1 MIELP
6 EAIVL
11 SKQVNE
17 MVTNK
22 EIVRVIAEQS
32 PHKFAWYH
40 KDPQQY
46 GDILEG
52 RSIQHATAVG
62 GLLELQVGDAKLVF
76 SDGVNLRYFPAGSKR
91 PIKHQLLLEL
101 EDESAL
107 CASVQMYGGLSCY
120 PQGEEE
126 TSSYYMVAKSKPS
139 PLSKEFDE
147 AYFEEISSV
156 KEVQKSSVK
165 AFLATEQR
173 IPGLGNGVLQDI
185 LWTAKLHP
193 KRKMNTLSGE
203 ERAVMFRS
211 IKDVLLAMTKAG
223 GRDTEKNLFG
233 IAGGYETAM
242 SRNHVGE
249 HCHVCGQPIIKDAY
263 LGGSVYYCE
272 NCQKLS

>member
-1 MIELP
+1 MIEIP
-6 EAIVL
+6 EALVL
-11 SKQVNE
+11 AKQVNE
-17 MVTNK
+17 TVAEK
-22 EIVRVIAEQS
+22 EIVRVIAEHS

-46 GDILEG
+46 EDILIG
-52 RSIQHATAVG
+52 RKIQHATAVG

-76 SDGVNLRYFPAGSKR
+76 SDGVNLRYYPAESKM
-91 PIKHQLLLEL
+91 PAKHQLFIEF
-101 EDESAL
+101 EDGSAL
-107 CASVQMYGGLSCY
+107 VASVQMYGGLSCY

-126 TSSYYMVAKSKPS
+126 TSSYYMVAKEKPS

-147 AYFEEISSV
+147 AYFEGISSA
-156 KEVQKSSVK
+156 KEVQKLSVK

-185 LWTAKLHP
+185 LWRAKLHP
-193 KRKMNTLSGE
+193 KRKMNTLSE
-203 ERAVMFRS
+203 EEKAFLYHT
-211 IKDVLLAMTKAG
+211 IKEVLLEMTEAG
-223 GRDTEKNLFG
+223 GRDTDKNLFG

>member
-46 GDILEG
+46 ADILVG
-52 RSIQHATAVG
+52 RSIQQAKPVG
-62 GLLELQVGDAKLVF
+62 GLLELQIGDAKLVF
-76 SDGVNLRYFPAGSKR
+76 SDGVNLRYYSAGSKL
-91 PIKHQLLLEL
+91 PVKHQLFTEF
-101 EDESAL
+101 EDGSAL
-107 CASVQMYGGLSCY
+107 VASVQMYGGLSCY

-126 TSSYYMVAKSKPS
+126 TSSYYMVANEKPS
-139 PLSKEFDE
+139 PLSNEFNE
-147 AYFEEISSV
+147 AYFDAMSSAI
-156 KEVQKSSVK
+156 ELQKLSAK

-185 LWTAKLHP
+185 LWKAKIHP
-193 KRKMNTLSGE
+193 KRKMNTLSE
-203 ERAVMFRS
+203 EEKDILYRS
-211 IKDVLLAMTKAG
+211 IKEVLLEMTEAG
-223 GRDTEKNLFG
+223 GRDTEKNLLG

-249 HCHVCGQPIIKDAY
+249 HCHVCGQPIIKEAY
-263 LGGSVYYCE
+263 LGGSVYYCG

>member
-46 GDILEG
+46 ADILVG
-52 RSIQHATAVG
+52 RSIQQAKPVG
-62 GLLELQVGDAKLVF
+62 GLLELQIGDAKLVF
-76 SDGVNLRYFPAGSKR
+76 SDGVNLRYYSAGSKL
-91 PIKHQLLLEL
+91 PVKHQLFTEF
-101 EDESAL
+101 EDGSAL
-107 CASVQMYGGLSCY
+107 VASVQMYGGLSCY

-126 TSSYYMVAKSKPS
+126 TSSYYMVANEKPS
-139 PLSKEFDE
+139 PLSNEFNE
-147 AYFEEISSV
+147 AYFDAMSSAI
-156 KEVQKSSVK
+156 ELQKLSAK

-185 LWTAKLHP
+185 LWKQKYTQK
-193 KRKMNTLSGE
+193 
-203 ERAVMFRS
+203 
-211 IKDVLLAMTKAG
+211 
-223 GRDTEKNLFG
+223 EK
-233 IAGGYETAM
+233 
-242 SRNHVGE
+242 
-249 HCHVCGQPIIKDAY
+249 
-263 LGGSVYYCE
+263 
-272 NCQKLS
+272 